1 MENMFYHPYDDSIIY
16 NNFAFLVDEYD
27 MKNAYQTLELDGGW
41 VYSQHCFYN
50 ETGCFTVS
58 TLPNRGELDFYH
70 ASKFSHNPKELQE
83 QWVDVFS
90 IKSAVWSKYKK
101 IGFFPIPFPLIRKK
115 RLLEAT
121 VEVIKDQIERENTF
135 LDIVVERKQ

>member
-1 MENMFYHPYDDSIIY
+1 MKNTFHYPYDDSMIY
-16 NNFAFLVDEYD
+16 NNFAFLVDEYN
-27 MKNAYQTLELDGGW
+27 MKYAYQTEELGGGW
-41 VYSQHCFYN
+41 VYSHHSFYN

-70 ASKFSHNPKELQE
+70 ASKFSPNPKELQK

-121 VEVIKDQIERENTF
+121 AEVIKDQIERENTF